1 LQSRPHRQTDVP
13 VRAHVTVT
21 VTHSSVSSSVTADD
35 VIVTSRD
42 TVLRHDYTSLETLP
56 SSTAEQARAP
66 DSSQSAVHCCEPTT
80 AMRNM

>member
-1 LQSRPHRQTDVP
+1 MLAFRAHVKLASRIVSCGGSSLQSRPHRQTDVP

-42 TVLRHDYTSLETLP
+42 TVLRHDYTSL
-56 SSTAEQARAP
+56 
-66 DSSQSAVHCCEPTT
+66 
-80 AMRNM
+80 